1 MAEGTMKQITQK
13 NKAES
18 ISSRTT
24 AIPKIKR
31 RISPNI
37 SNRIFPTLFWSTA
50 KALIHIVF
58 LKW

>member
-1 MAEGTMKQITQK
+1 MKQITQK

-58 LKW
+58 LKG